1 MGLDVR
7 QRCFGVLKLRED
19 TRFIGLQR
27 VAQPAERFTDAVGVF
42 QHGQFFFDLRLFARP
57 QIGGR
62 EFFGLE
68 AEPFFVAAAFF
79 GCFAQGGQAARK
91 FRKLLVLGPILRQQ
105 FAVAGYGVE
114 RRDAE
119 IFRRKDQIPVLRMDV
134 DQACAQFAQGG
145 QLYGYV
151 VDERAAFARR
161 GDYAREGGLRGVVE
175 VVFFEESSSP
185 RPSRS
190 NVPSTTQLRDVS
202 LMAETSL
209 RAPSSSP
216 SAPQK
221 DRFSGSRLARN
232 DVQMRVG
239 LQRQRVDQCVVFNRE
254 TT

>member
-134 DQACAQFAQGG
+134 DQACAQFAQRG
-145 QLYGYV
+145 QLYRYV

-175 VVFFEESSSP
+175 VVFFEEIFEPAPLKVERSFHHAVARRVLDGRNVAP
-185 RPSRS
+185 CAQQQPERP
-190 NVPSTTQLRDVS
+190 Q
-202 LMAETSL
+202 E
-209 RAPSSSP
+209 
-216 SAPQK
+216 